1 LTSASEATDLATLE
15 IAGAKMA
22 ALEVKAVRNL
32 LGTPV
37 SYAYAIKAGP
47 WIFLNGHEAF
57 DFESGIPE
65 EVAGPPGFPL
75 FGRPRSRRE
84 GDFILH
90 RMRRILREF
99 GSDLSHGV
107 RLDQYY
113 PNPQAVAAY
122 HLARH
127 AEFGDYIPPSTSVV
141 MERCFSAD
149 TTISTSLVAVVP
161 SAEYGIRKIYPEGV
175 ASAPT
180 SGFVPAVVCGEFV
193 FVAGQMAHNPGQGLD
208 PRAHVPEHSAW
219 AGTEIR
225 KQTEFLIREKLKPAL
240 EAAGSSLERSL
251 KAQVYLAHVADFP
264 DFVDVWTEHFAAIPC
279 AVTVVPTKSFAT
291 VGGIIE
297 INLLALTNAATRE
310 KQVIE
315 ADIPRMA
322 TYGPCV
328 KCGEFLFPSG
338 LMAIGHDGKL
348 VEAALSPGFAG
359 LAHAGYAQ
367 SAAIY
372 EYAEALCRAA
382 GTATANT
389 LRAQYFVPEVT
400 QFSGIAM
407 AWAARFGARPHP
419 FVCIQTPATMP
430 APSVALIADFWIST
444 AS

>member
-1 LTSASEATDLATLE
+1 
-15 IAGAKMA
+15 MA
-22 ALEVKAVRNL
+22 MPEVKAVANL

-37 SYAYAIKAGP
+37 SYAYAVKMGP

-57 DFESGIPE
+57 DLHGGIPE
-65 EVAGPPGFPL
+65 EVAGPAGFPL

-84 GDFILH
+84 GDFILR

-113 PNPQAVAAY
+113 PNPRAVAAY

-149 TTISTSLVAVVP
+149 ATISSSLIAVVP
-161 SAEYGIRKIYPEGV
+161 SVGYEIRKIHPEGV

-180 SGFVPAVVCGEFV
+180 SGFVPTVVCNEFV

-225 KQTEFLIREKLKPAL
+225 KQTEFLIQKKLKPAL

-251 KAQVYLAHVADFP
+251 KAQIYLANVADFP
-264 DFVDVWTEHFAAIPC
+264 DFIDVWTEHFAAIPC

-291 VGGIIE
+291 LGGIIE
-297 INLLALTNAATRE
+297 INLLALTDIAIRE

-315 ADIPRMA
+315 ADIPGMA
-322 TYGPCV
+322 SYGPCI
-328 KCGEFLFPSG
+328 KCGEFLLPSG
-338 LMAIGHDGKL
+338 LMAIGRDGRL
-348 VEAALSPGFAG
+348 AGEALSAGFPG
-359 LAHAGYAQ
+359 LAHASYTQA
-367 SAAIY
+367 AAIY
-372 EYAEALCRAA
+372 DYAGALCRAA
-382 GTATANT
+382 GTTMANT
-389 LRAQYFVPEVT
+389 LRAQYFVSDVT
-400 QFSGIAM
+400 QFPGIAM
-407 AWAARFGARPHP
+407 AWAARFGVQPHP
-419 FVCIQTPATMP
+419 FLCIQTPAAMP
-430 APSVALIADFWIST
+430 APSAALIADFWI
-444 AS
+444 AV